1 MWAPKWLQSV
11 KHSSNSWFLA
21 KPVSA
26 GNGKRFSF
34 KGASEIQFSIDF
46 SIGRSLSL
54 SSTLQALEL
63 SGAGINHQQ
72 TPHQSSANPTSIISN
87 HIINQVINRVSFGRP
102 WGSALEALLGHF
114 VGTLWAPKTSET
126 RTNWKPVSA
135 GNGKRFLLRE
145 PAKSIFS

>member
-1 MWAPKWLQSV
+1 MRQILGSGR
-11 KHSSNSWFLA
+11 NL
-21 KPVSA
+21 SA
-26 GNGKRFSF
+26 LGTGSAFIF
-34 KGASEIQFSIDF
+34 KGANEIQFSIDF
-46 SIGRSLSL
+46 SIVRSL

-72 TPHQSSANPTSIISN
+72 TPHQSSANPTSIISK

-114 VGTLWAPKTSET
+114 VGTLWAPKTSKT

-135 GNGKRFLLRE
+135 GNGKRFLLKE
-145 PAKSIFS
+145 PAKCNFQLISR